1 MGSNY
6 ATYSSPSTLPLRVP
20 TYSTRIKRAREVMQ
34 RLGID
39 LLYVAPGANAQYLS
53 GWRRNRPH
61 FGNVNYPGG
70 WIQGLF
76 VGLDKGPLLAVP
88 RMVADFDLEPDTD
101 LDVRVLPDQ
110 GNPTAFLDG
119 LLREFEPRLGAIAV
133 ENRGWSEQALALR
146 QVRPDVE
153 VRLAS
158 EVLGELRMTK
168 EPEELEMLQ
177 KAAGIVDQAMTDIIK
192 FLEPDSGQTELDVAY
207 EIDRLM
213 MTYGADGSSFVTNVW
228 QMGPAELRP
237 LAMKA
242 SRRPLARGNS
252 LSFDFGSTLGG
263 YCYDFGRSAH
273 LGEPP
278 DEYRRVH
285 ALVMRAAQIGIEAL
299 QHGQRTAED
308 VDALARQVIVEG
320 GYGEWFRHRL
330 GHGIGL
336 DVHEPPYLDHGDR
349 SLLQRG
355 MCFTVEPS
363 IFIPGRFGARTEDVV
378 VVGGA
383 EGGHVLTQYRRD
395 LQIVV

>member
-1 MGSNY
+1 MS
-6 ATYSSPSTLPLRVP
+6 TYSA
-20 TYSTRIKRAREVMQ
+20 RISRAREVMD

-39 LLYVAPGANAQYLS
+39 LLYLAPGANAQYLS

-76 VGLDKGPLLAVP
+76 VGLTRGPVLAVP
-88 RMVADFDLEPDTD
+88 RMVADFDLEPDTN
-101 LDVRVLPDQ
+101 LDVRALPDQ
-110 GNPTAFLDG
+110 GDPTAFLDG
-119 LLREFEPRLGAIAV
+119 VLREFEPRLGAIAI
-133 ENRGWSEQALALR
+133 ENRAWSEQALALR
-146 QVRPDVE
+146 QVRPDAE

-158 EVLGELRMTK
+158 EVLGPLRMIK
-168 EPEELEMLQ
+168 APAELDLLER
-177 KAAGIVDQAMTDIIK
+177 AAAIVDQTMTDIVS
-192 FLEPDSGQTELDVAY
+192 FLDPDSGQTELDVAY

-213 MTYGADGSSFVTNVW
+213 MRAGADGSSFVTNVW
-228 QMGPAELRP
+228 QMGPGELRP

-252 LSFDFGSTLGG
+252 LSFDFGATFAG
-263 YCYDFGRSAH
+263 YCYDFGRSVH
-273 LGEPP
+273 LGNPP

-299 QHGQRTAED
+299 QDGQHTAEE
-308 VDALARQVIVEG
+308 VDALARQVVVDG

-336 DVHEPPYLDHGDR
+336 DVHEPPYLDRGDR

-383 EGGHVLTQYRRD
+383 EGGRVLTHYRRD
-395 LQIVV
+395 LQVVP